1 MSDKWWDEQFE
12 LQGESATFWWL
23 QARRL
28 KRGADL
34 NWEAFEKELIHFKS
48 DPDGF
53 LEKEKESGTINVDF
67 ELNRVYYFL
76 LGLAVETLAKGILV
90 GRNPKYF
97 SENRNMTHEI
107 QDYVAECG
115 VDFDDKKKKLLE
127 ELSII
132 VKWKGRYPTP
142 KKPKD
147 WTLREGPYGA
157 NSMPGTISPDDK
169 QELEEIY
176 SALNSTLCREN
187 AERVSTQDT

>member
-1 MSDKWWDEQFE
+1 MINSWWDEQFE
-12 LQGESATFWWL
+12 IQAESAFFWWL

-34 NWEAFEKELIHFKS
+34 NWEAFEKELIHFKN
-48 DPDGF
+48 DADDF
-53 LEKEKESGTINVDF
+53 LKKEEEAGTINVDF
-67 ELNRVYYFL
+67 ELNRIYYFL
-76 LGLAVETLAKGILV
+76 LGLAIETLAKGILV

-97 SENRNMTHEI
+97 SENKNMTHEI

-115 VDFDDKKKKLLE
+115 IGFDNKKIKLLE

-147 WTLREGPYGA
+147 WALREGPYGA
-157 NSMPGTISPDDK
+157 KSMPGTISPNDK

-176 SALNSTLCREN
+176 NRLNATLGGEDV
-187 AERVSTQDT
+187 EQVSTNDT